1 MEEVRI
7 DHSYSKINIFDS
19 GGPNTD
25 NIARPNVPFGEIVSL
40 FDPISGTHVPVQID
54 DNLFCHGAALL
65 ANGNVFQAGFCNQP
79 LIFK

>member
-1 MEEVRI
+1 MIEVTI
-7 DHSYSKINIFDS
+7 DHSHSKINIVYS

-40 FDPISGTHVPVQID
+40 IDPVTGTHVPVQID

-65 ANGNVFQAGFCNQP
+65 ADGNVFQAGFLKSTLN
-79 LIFK
+79 FK